1 MKETKDK
8 YFITV
13 RTTHPAN
20 LMDNSER
27 AWAIYLTIGQYNSL
41 RRFVE
46 NEHIMVDIIYVIDKN
61 GYPREIGFSYDFTGV
76 QNRIVVHKRFRIV
89 REGGDDDG

>member
-1 MKETKDK
+1 MEVKDK

-20 LMDNSER
+20 LINNNKR
-27 AWAIYLTIGQYNSL
+27 AWAIYLTIGQYYSL
-41 RRFVE
+41 RTFV
-46 NEHIMVDIIYVIDKN
+46 NNRQLMVDGIYIINKN
-61 GYPREIGFSYDFTGV
+61 GYPTEVGFSYNFIGLQDGK
-76 QNRIVVHKRFRIV
+76 IVHKEFRIV